1 MRAVV
6 VFVIQSSRER
16 AQLLQLLFS
25 TQTLVVEAT
34 YSTDLRAD
42 VELWSETQ
50 QLVDVVELTEPWEEA

>member
-6 VFVIQSSRER
+6 VSVIQSSRER

-34 YSTDLRAD
+34 CSTDLRAD

>member
-34 YSTDLRAD
+34 CSTDLRAD